1 MSVLDMEIGA
11 SDGIQLAHRLRK
23 FGDQPMILLS
33 SVLMNHHLSAEARE
47 MFSAIL
53 MKPIRRQSLRN
64 SVMHAV
70 HPPAIVAKVTD
81 AHEGRRKLRVLV
93 VEDNLVNQMVAKGI
107 LKARGDD
114 FTIAADGISATHA
127 WESGQFDVI
136 LMDISL
142 PDIDGLELTRRI
154 RTSRTVAANIPI
166 IGLTASA
173 LEGDRDLAMAAGMNA
188 FLTKPI
194 DRAALFAELDQ
205 I

>member
-1 MSVLDMEIGA
+1 
-11 SDGIQLAHRLRK
+11 
-23 FGDQPMILLS
+23 
-33 SVLMNHHLSAEARE
+33 

-70 HPPAIVAKVTD
+70 HPPAIVARVTD